1 MAQHGIYTINGV
13 TVASPVTF
21 EPILNDIDGDSK
33 RNESQTMVRIVL
45 RPDVHKYKCEWKGIT
60 SSQKN
65 VILKNTSADEGY
77 ETFTAVVDNVYDEKV
92 EMKFYRGTDVT
103 VSNKK
108 YYPDGTM
115 TCNLSFNIIEV

>member
-1 MAQHGIYTINGV
+1 MKHGIYTINGV
-13 TVASPVTF
+13 EVASPVVF

-65 VILKNTSADEGY
+65 VILKNTSSDEGH
-77 ETFTAVVDNVYDEKV
+77 EIFTAVVDNVYDEKV

-103 VSNKK
+103 VTNKK

-115 TCNLSFNIIEV
+115 TCNLSFNIVEV